1 METTLIITGL
11 LLAGFIGGAL
21 ARQPRLREL
30 ECQKLALIDQCAEVF
45 AAFLTMRRINQA
57 LGRQMEAAG
66 LDVER
71 VGECDC
77 EECKA
82 GEAVEWPEEME
93 ITER

>member
-1 METTLIITGL
+1 METALIVTGL
-11 LLAGFIGGAL
+11 LIAGFIGGAL

-45 AAFLTMRRINQA
+45 AAFLTLRRINQA

-71 VGECDC
+71 LGKCDC
-77 EECKA
+77 EEYQKA
-82 GEAVEWPEEME
+82 EAIEWPEE
-93 ITER
+93 I